1 MPLITTKNG
10 RVYTTVT
17 INVETSL
24 KSAAKSAGINF
35 TKVFVEAL
43 KHKLEEIEKI

>member
-1 MPLITTKNG
+1 MSKLLRSDG
-10 RVYTTVT
+10 R
-17 INVETSL
+17 IFDQICIHIDSDL
-24 KSAAKSAGINF
+24 KSAAKAKGICF